1 VASRNVLRELLVR
14 LGVQVNPQTP
24 AQVKA
29 FHKQVEQLKKEMQDL
44 DGYVAAVG
52 QGLKRLALAGVAALG
67 GLGALSLETGRHAE
81 NVERQAKA
89 LNLTRKEFQEYEHVF
104 GTFGADS
111 KEISEA
117 FLQLTQ
123 MTVQAEQGQKSAAQ
137 AFGLIGIRIDQ
148 LRGKR
153 PNELFEL
160 VADAMAKTANR
171 QNALAAA
178 SSLFGEDTAKKLL
191 PALVSGSKG
200 IRALRVEAHELGL
213 VMNDDAL
220 RAGKEVSV
228 QWRTLTNT
236 VKGLGQEL
244 GVRFAPIV
252 IRVLKGI
259 NDWVKANRA
268 LLSQRLDFWTRQIE
282 RAATAADLL
291 VRLLGGWQA
300 ALINLATGAGFVYLL
315 VHLEDVLKL
324 LRSIRIATEL
334 LGIATEPVLDAI
346 GLGLE
351 TIGVEL
357 APLLLI
363 VGALVAPFVLLGL
376 AVDDFVTFWEGGRS
390 VLGDNLDLIQS
401 YVPAFGAVRHLF
413 GALIG
418 LGGAAFGTIAI
429 LARAIALGFT
439 PALQL
444 LDRAL
449 QPVIDGLTAL
459 QAIWDALNFSVGAR
473 VEQLALFVRSIGFGA
488 QGTAAGIAP
497 VVSAGVASS
506 VQNQISR
513 ISSSSSTDNSNRQ
526 VSQINNFL
534 GGGSA
539 TDHLRAMEPALRKAG
554 LAVAGGRR

>member
-1 VASRNVLRELLVR
+1 VASQNVLRELLVR
-14 LGVQVNPQTP
+14 LGVNIAPQTP
-24 AQVKA
+24 AQVKK
-29 FHKQVEQLKKEMQDL
+29 FHQQVEQLKKEMQDL

-52 QGLKRLALAGVAALG
+52 QGLKRLAIAGVAALG
-67 GLGALSLETGRHAE
+67 GLGALSLETGKHAE

-123 MTVQAEQGQKSAAQ
+123 MAVSAQQGQKSAAQ
-137 AFGLIGIRIDQ
+137 SFAQIGISIQQ
-148 LRGKR
+148 LKNKR
-153 PNELFEL
+153 PNELFEM
-160 VADAMAKTANR
+160 VADAMAKTTNR
-171 QNALAAA
+171 QLALGAA

-191 PALVSGSKG
+191 PALVKGAKG

-282 RAATAADLL
+282 RAATGVDLL

-300 ALINLATGAGFVYLL
+300 ALVNLATGAGFVYLI

-334 LGIATEPVLDAI
+334 LGIAAEPVLGAI
-346 GLGLE
+346 SAGLAD
-351 TIGVEL
+351 IGIEL
-357 APLLLI
+357 APLLLV

-376 AVDDFVTFWEGGRS
+376 AVDDFVTFWRGGKS
-390 VLGDNLDLIQS
+390 VLGDNLDTIQS
-401 YVPAFGAVRHLF
+401 YIPAFGAVRDLF
-413 GALIG
+413 SALIG
-418 LGGAAFGTIAI
+418 LGGSVWTSITI
-429 LARAIALGFT
+429 LARAVASGLA
-439 PALQL
+439 PAFDVLASAVRPVVDL
-444 LDRAL
+444 LN
-449 QPVIDGLTAL
+449 QL
-459 QAIWDALNFSVGAR
+459 QALWSALNGIASGQIEA
-473 VEQLALFVRSIGFGA
+473 LAMTVRSMGGGL

-513 ISSSSSTDNSNRQ
+513 VSSSSSTDNSSRSVNQ
-526 VSQINNFL
+526 TNNFN
-534 GGGSA
+534 GSA
-539 TDHLRAMEPALRKAG
+539 GADVGRHLDASMRTAL